1 MTTPQ
6 TTLPAF
12 ESLGLSPLLLT
23 ALARINYTTATAIQA
38 QAIPAAIAGK
48 DILGSA
54 KTGSGK
60 TAAFMIPMIQY
71 LLTNPQAMGL
81 VLLPTRELA
90 AQVADVAK
98 QLCASDARMKTALLI
113 GGEPMPKQFQQ
124 LRARPRIII
133 GTPGRVNDHLQRG
146 TLALHQARF
155 MVLDE
160 TDRMLDMGFGIQIKE
175 IMKYVPAERQTLMFS
190 ATMPA
195 EIVSLTKQYLK
206 NPERISIDSVTSIPK
221 NVTQS
226 SLEVQKNDKYTIL
239 LKELEKRDGSVI
251 VFVKTKIGAEKL
263 ADKLRRLR
271 YSSDYIHGDL
281 KQSRRDKVIRAFR
294 DNKYRVMIATDVA
307 ARGLDIPHVQHV
319 INYDLPQCPEDYI
332 HRIGRTGRAGASG
345 ASLTL
350 ITPED
355 YKQWKLIQRVLNPD
369 SSGKAANSNHRP
381 EQGQGEGQKRR
392 RPFKGRFGK
401 PFGQKRRP
409 SFKGGNNEQGQ
420 GRRASGGH
428 A

>member
-1 MTTPQ
+1 MTHT
-6 TTLPAF
+6 TTSETLPAF
-12 ESLGLSPLLLT
+12 ETLGLSPVLLSALT
-23 ALARINYTTATAIQA
+23 RMNYTTATAIQA
-38 QAIPAAIAGK
+38 QAIPVAIAGE

-60 TAAFMIPMIQY
+60 TAAFMIPMVQY
-71 LLTNPQAMGL
+71 LLSHTQAMGL

-90 AQVADVAK
+90 AQVAEVAK
-98 QLCASDARMKTALLI
+98 QLCDRDARLKTALLI

-133 GTPGRVNDHLQRG
+133 GTPGRVNDHLARG

-190 ATMPA
+190 ATMPP
-195 EIVSLTKQYLK
+195 EIVSLTRQYLK
-206 NPERISIDSVTSIPK
+206 DPVRISIDSVTSIPT
-221 NVTQS
+221 NVEQS
-226 SLEVQKNDKYTIL
+226 SLEVQKNDKYTML
-239 LKELEKRDGSVI
+239 LKELEKREGSVI

-345 ASLTL
+345 FSLTL

-355 YKQWKLIQRVLNPD
+355 AKQWKLIQRVLNPQ
-369 SSGKAANSNHRP
+369 SAGKAANSNQATR
-381 EQGQGEGQKRR
+381 QDQQKRR

-401 PFGQKRRP
+401 PFGQKRR
-409 SFKGGNNEQGQ
+409 
-420 GRRASGGH
+420 ASGSY
-428 A
+428 